1 MSYLSRIIDESNGA
15 DSIALKS
22 LERGLKDVIK
32 ESEKASNALLSAL
45 LYEDLTEDLTQA
57 WPLAAHL
64 VDEQPEDVDGG
75 GGREHLSLGDV
86 ASSDEDIAPATG
98 VAA

>member
-1 MSYLSRIIDESNGA
+1 MSHLSRNIDKSNEA
-15 DSIALKS
+15 DSIVLKS

-64 VDEQPEDVDGG
+64 VDEDVDGG